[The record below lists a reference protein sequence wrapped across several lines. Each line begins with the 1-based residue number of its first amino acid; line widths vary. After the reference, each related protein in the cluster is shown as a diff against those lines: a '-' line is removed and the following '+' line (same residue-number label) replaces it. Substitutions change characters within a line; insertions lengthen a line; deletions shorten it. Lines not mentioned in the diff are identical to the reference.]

1 ELDKIR
7 KHDMTGIVLIDE
19 IDAHLHVT
27 LQKKVFSFFSSSFPQ
42 IQFIVSTHSPF
53 VIQSVS
59 DAIIFNLSTLDQ
71 MGDLSLYSYTAIIKG
86 LLGEDVSSDKL
97 NALVKELMTLV
108 ENNLFD
114 DRFHSIMKTLQKSI
128 DFLDKSSKAAFMIA
142 KSKYLDYSE
151 REDDV

>member
-1 ELDKIR
+1 KIR

-97 NALVKELMTLV
+97 NAL
-108 ENNLFD
+108 
-114 DRFHSIMKTLQKSI
+114 
-128 DFLDKSSKAAFMIA
+128 
-142 KSKYLDYSE
+142 
-151 REDDV
+151 